1 MKESTLKKKKKRLV
15 FRTIMLAGMVGLVVF
30 ALISN
35 HNEDKSVVAKGE
47 EPPDFKLKKFGTEET
62 VSLSDYEGQGVM
74 INFWATYCEPCKE
87 EMPYMEELYDEY
99 KDQGVEILAVNLD
112 STNLVVQRF
121 LDNYGLSF
129 PILHDKDGQVMD
141 EYDVGQLPS
150 TLFINPEGEV
160 EEKVVG
166 PLTLDNLE
174 GYLNEI
180 TPES

>member
-15 FRTIMLAGMVGLVVF
+15 FRSVMLAVMVGLIAF

-35 HNEDKSVVAKGE
+35 NNSDKSVVAKGE

-74 INFWATYCEPCKE
+74 INFWATYCEPCKD
-87 EMPYMEELYDEY
+87 EMPYMEELYDDY
-99 KDQGVEILAVNLD
+99 KEQGVEILAINLD
-112 STNLVVQRF
+112 STDLVVQRF
-121 LDNYGLSF
+121 LDRYGLSF

-141 EYDVGQLPS
+141 EYNVGQLPS

-160 EEKVVG
+160 EEQVVG
-166 PLTLDNLE
+166 PLTLDRLE